1 MDGTTSTGTWQQ
13 WSTRLLALLGLAAVV
28 VAILVVVGGSID
40 SSRDDGKKRGDR
52 GGKQEQQQSGEDT
65 YVVQPGDNLS
75 TIADS
80 ANLSEERLLELNPD
94 VDPQTLQPGQTLKL
108 RPG

>member
-1 MDGTTSTGTWQQ
+1 MSTGTWQR

-28 VAILVVVGGSID
+28 VAILVVVGGSLD
-40 SSRDDGKKRGDR
+40 SSGDPEGKK
-52 GGKQEQQQSGEDT
+52 GKGNEKQQQQQGGEDT
-65 YVVQPGDNLS
+65 YVVQPGDSLS

-80 ANLSEERLLELNPD
+80 ANLSEERILELNPD